1 MSGQSVDLISP
12 VHQGSGREIL
22 RELQET
28 MSAISMT
35 PELQAVIAP
44 VLGRIPSGVFILCA
58 GNDQGSKTGMLAS
71 WVQQAAFE
79 PPQVTVAVNKSRFLN
94 QWLKLDS
101 PVTLNQ
107 VAKGD
112 STLLKHFGK
121 GFEPDADAF
130 EGIATATGK
139 NGQLILSD
147 ALGSLEG
154 TVSGQFE
161 AGDHI
166 LYLVTI
172 TFAHAPANLTTNEP
186 FVHIRKNGFN
196 Y

>member
-1 MSGQSVDLISP
+1 
-12 VHQGSGREIL
+12 
-22 RELQET
+22 

-35 PELQAVIAP
+35 PELQALIAP
-44 VLGRIPSGVFILCA
+44 ALGRIPSGVFILCA
-58 GNDQGSKTGMLAS
+58 GNDQGSSTGMLAS
-71 WVQQAAFE
+71 WVQQASFE
-79 PPQVTVAVNKSRFLN
+79 PPQVTVAVNKSRYLN
-94 QWLKLDS
+94 QWLKLNS

-107 VAKGD
+107 VAKSD

-130 EGIATATGK
+130 EGIARIPGQ
-139 NGQLILSD
+139 NGQPILSN
-147 ALGSLEG
+147 AMGSLEG
-154 TVSGQFE
+154 TVAAQFE

-172 TFAHAPANLTTNEP
+172 AFAHAPANQTTNEP